1 MKKWAVSGEGEEKKT
16 KVRKRTGEVRKTK
29 IETGGPNTRY
39 TIITIITSFMYSVDS
54 ELSIVKSYAL
64 QQCRGKES
72 VMPQLTHQKNVSI
85 SMIMTNFLSKMSYTK
100 EHLVR

>member
-1 MKKWAVSGEGEEKKT
+1 
-16 KVRKRTGEVRKTK
+16 
-29 IETGGPNTRY
+29 
-39 TIITIITSFMYSVDS
+39 MYSVDS
-54 ELSIVKSYAL
+54 ELSIVKSYTL

-72 VMPQLTHQKNVSI
+72 VMPQLTQKNVSI